1 MRKKK
6 LLTAALCMTLL
17 AASCT
22 VSSDVNRAAGTNLP
36 SVHVQAS
43 EEQQEETLQKE
54 KKKDVKKPDKKPQTE
69 AKPTE
74 APQTETKLPQTETK
88 PTEAP
93 QTETNPPQTETKP
106 TEAPQTET
114 NPPQT
119 ETKPTEAPQTET
131 NPPQTET
138 KPTEAPQTETKP
150 QQTETAPSETETK
163 PTEAPQTET
172 NPDGTEPSQTETD
185 SSQTDPTQTETGAT
199 EAPQTETLPPQTESE
214 TGQET
219 ESESESESETESET
233 SEFDSNEEL
242 IAHQKIIVPPD
253 IELEF
258 RFTQIE
264 ENPAI
269 VKNKEGIFVYESK
282 SSDARE
288 VGELPYY
295 GLCCIL
301 EDQSDG
307 WYYIESGN
315 VRGFVKADELLTGEA
330 AWRVRRVKG
339 DDELSSARLLVA
351 RAENEAFVYTHT
363 TVKQVLA
370 DKVYALASGEVE
382 IREQKKESARTTG
395 RLADGALCYILEDA
409 GKDWV
414 FVESGNARGFVK
426 RGSLLTGS
434 SADKKVAEK
443 GENNMPLAE
452 VLVEP
457 QDNEACYYTLTSVK
471 KASQAALTREAMV
484 NFALQ
489 FVGNP
494 YVWGG
499 TSLSTGAD
507 CSGFVQSIYANFGYS
522 LPRVAE
528 DQSQYGMQIPVES
541 AEPGDL
547 IFYARNGYVYH
558 VSMYI
563 GDGQVVHAAGRKV
576 GTIVSGINGN
586 AVWATRIIQD

>member
-54 KKKDVKKPDKKPQTE
+54 KKKDEKKPDKKPQTE

-93 QTETNPPQTETKP
+93 QTET
-106 TEAPQTET
+106 
-114 NPPQT
+114 
-119 ETKPTEAPQTET
+119 
-131 NPPQTET
+131 

-150 QQTETAPSETETK
+150 PQTETKPPQTETAPSETETN
-163 PTEAPQTET
+163 PDGTNPPQTET
-172 NPDGTEPSQTETD
+172 NPDGTDPSQTETD
-185 SSQTDPTQTETGAT
+185 SSQTETGAT
-199 EAPQTETLPPQTESE
+199 EPPQTETLPPQTESE

-269 VKNKEGIFVYESK
+269 VKNKEGISVYESK

-288 VGELPYY
+288 VGELAYY
-295 GLCCIL
+295 GLCAIL

-370 DKVYALASGEVE
+370 DKVYALASGEVQ
-382 IREQKKESARTTG
+382 IHEQKKESARATG
-395 RLADGALCYILEDA
+395 KLADGALCYILEDA

-414 FVESGNARGFVK
+414 FVESGSARGFVK
-426 RGSLLTGS
+426 REKLLTGA
-434 SADKKVAEK
+434 SADKKVEEK
-443 GENNMPLAE
+443 GENNMQFAE

-471 KASQAALTREAMV
+471 KASQAALTRESMV

-528 DQSQYGMQIPVES
+528 DQAQYGMQIPVES

-563 GDGQVVHAAGRKV
+563 GDGQVIHAAGRKV

>member
-17 AASCT
+17 TASCT
-22 VSSDVNRAAGTNLP
+22 VSSDINKAAGMSLP
-36 SVHVQAS
+36 PVQMQVAK
-43 EEQQEETLQKE
+43 EQQTLPKE
-54 KKKDVKKPDKKPQTE
+54 KKKDGESQAEKQPDEKPQSEKETDKK
-69 AKPTE
+69 
-74 APQTETKLPQTETK
+74 
-88 PTEAP
+88 
-93 QTETNPPQTETKP
+93 
-106 TEAPQTET
+106 
-114 NPPQT
+114 
-119 ETKPTEAPQTET
+119 
-131 NPPQTET
+131 PQTET

-150 QQTETAPSETETK
+150 TEAPQTETK

-172 NPDGTEPSQTETD
+172 KPTEAPQTETKPTEAP
-185 SSQTDPTQTETGAT
+185 QTETKPTEVPQTETKPTEVPQTETKPTEAPQTETKPTEVPQTETGTT
-199 EAPQTETLPPQTESE
+199 EAPQTETLPPQTENE
-214 TGQET
+214 TEQESET
-219 ESESESESETESET
+219 ESETESESESETESET

-269 VKNKEGIFVYESK
+269 VKDKEGIFVYESK
-282 SSDARE
+282 SDEARA
-288 VGELPYY
+288 VGELSYY

-315 VRGFVKADELLTGEA
+315 VRGFVKADGLLTGEA
-330 AWRVRRVKG
+330 AQRVCRIKG
-339 DDELSSARLLVA
+339 EDELSAARLLIA
-351 RAENEAFVYTHT
+351 RAENEAFLYTHT
-363 TVKQVLA
+363 TAKQVLA
-370 DKVYALASGEVE
+370 DKVFALASGEVQ
-382 IREQKKESARTTG
+382 IYEQKKESSRATG
-395 RLADGALCYILEDA
+395 KLADGALCYILEDT

-434 SADKKVAEK
+434 AADKKVAEK
-443 GENNMPLAE
+443 GENNLSLAE

-563 GDGQVVHAAGRKV
+563 GDGQVVHASGRKV